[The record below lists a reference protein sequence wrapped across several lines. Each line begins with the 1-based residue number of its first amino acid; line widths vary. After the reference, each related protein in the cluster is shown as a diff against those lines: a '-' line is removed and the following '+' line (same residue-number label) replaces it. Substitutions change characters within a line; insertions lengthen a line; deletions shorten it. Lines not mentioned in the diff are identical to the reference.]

1 MQLNLPIFDYLS
13 TSQNLLIAGMGGGY
27 DIFCGLPLYFALKE
41 RGLNVHLANYSFSD
55 FEGLNVATRLTE
67 SLVGVTADFE
77 SSNHFFSELYLAQWF
92 RHKRHQEMTIW
103 CFEKTGVRPLIENY
117 RALITHLSID
127 SILLVDG
134 GVDSLL
140 RGDEAEIGTLLE
152 DTVSLI
158 AVGELSD
165 IPKRIV
171 ACLGMGA
178 ELDITY
184 AHVFENIAKL
194 TELDAT
200 LGSCSLLRQMLV
212 YQQYEDAVLFVQ
224 SRPGQEPSVINSSV
238 ISATQGKYG
247 NFHLTSKTSGSR
259 LRISPLMSIYW
270 FFELPAIA
278 RRNQLYQHMRY
289 TDTITDAYRGLL
301 QGRRNLTKRKPSK
314 TQFGQ

>member
-1 MQLNLPIFDYLS
+1 MQLNLPIFDLIS
-13 TSQNLLIAGMGGGY
+13 NCQSLLIAGMGGGF

-41 RGLNVHLANYSFSD
+41 RGLNVHLANYSFSEFD
-55 FEGLNVATRLTE
+55 RLKESTRLTE
-67 SLVGVTADFE
+67 SLVGVNANSE
-77 SSNHFFSELYLAQWF
+77 SPNHYFPELYLAEWF
-92 RHKRHQEMTIW
+92 RHKYHEDVTIW

-117 RALITHLSID
+117 RALIAHLNVD
-127 SILLVDG
+127 AILLVDG

-158 AVGELSD
+158 AVGELSE

-171 ACLGMGA
+171 ACIGMGA
-178 ELDITY
+178 ELEISY

-194 TELDAT
+194 VELEAA
-200 LGSCSLLRQMLV
+200 LGSCSLIRQMPV

-238 ISATQGKYG
+238 ISAAQGKYG
-247 NFHLTSKTSGSR
+247 NYHLTGKTSGSR
-259 LRISPLMSIYW
+259 LLISPLMSIYW

-278 RRNQLYQHMRY
+278 RRNQLYSHMSY
-289 TDTITDAYRGLL
+289 TDTMTDAYRGLL
-301 QGRRNLTKRKPSK
+301 QGRRSLTKRKPSK
-314 TQFGQ
+314 TQFG